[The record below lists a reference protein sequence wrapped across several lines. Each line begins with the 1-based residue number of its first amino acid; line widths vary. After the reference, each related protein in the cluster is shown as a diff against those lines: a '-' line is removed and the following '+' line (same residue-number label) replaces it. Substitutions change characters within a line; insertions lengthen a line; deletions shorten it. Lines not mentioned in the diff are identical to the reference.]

1 MSGTEPDERRRKRL
15 FFRCTHC
22 AIRELDLILGHFAR
36 TVLPQLDSQQLDS
49 FEAILN
55 AGDNDLYKW
64 ISGRE
69 RPSPEL
75 DSQVM
80 ELILSIKIDK
90 VNNCQK

>member
-1 MSGTEPDERRRKRL
+1 ML
-15 FFRCTHC
+15 FRS
-22 AIRELDLILGHFAR
+22 GHFAR

-69 RPSPEL
+69 RPPHEL

-80 ELILSIKIDK
+80 ELILNIKIDE